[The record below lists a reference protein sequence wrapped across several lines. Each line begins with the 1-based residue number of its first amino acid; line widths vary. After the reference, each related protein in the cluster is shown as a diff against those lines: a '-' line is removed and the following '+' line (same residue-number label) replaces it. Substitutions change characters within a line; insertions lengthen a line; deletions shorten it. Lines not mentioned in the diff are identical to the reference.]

1 MDIKP
6 TRRAT
11 AAKSAAPVEP
21 ENAVEAEQAAP
32 APAEAEISQ
41 TGTDQAGTDQSGVP
55 ESAAEPATEAKADTA
70 APDAGA
76 DNAPAENSQDQDS
89 GSVRWLRM
97 TTSLCGPRMSLSR
110 GDTRAFSDLPGPDGG
125 PSEAQRL
132 IDAGFGVECDPPKA

>member
-1 MDIKP
+1 MTTNP

-21 ENAVEAEQAAP
+21 EKPVEAEQAAP
-32 APAEAEISQ
+32 ASAEAEISQ
-41 TGTDQAGTDQSGVP
+41 TGTDQGGVP
-55 ESAAEPATEAKADTA
+55 ESSAEPPTEAKADTA

-89 GSVRWLRM
+89 GPVRWLRM

-132 IDAGFGVECDPPKA
+132 IEAGFGVECDPPKA